1 LEVRQKR
8 PDSSYAKQ
16 RAKRLQDGQAAL
28 HLVNLGLKSVNLCGL
43 RV

>member
-16 RAKRLQDGQAAL
+16 RAKRLQDGQAAF
-28 HLVNLGLKSVNLCGL
+28 HLVNLRLQAVNLCRL